1 MSSIL
6 LTACVYLQCQECL
19 EGGHNLFLP
28 SSRVS
33 QQGSVDLQV
42 GRGRALHLIPPLSPT
57 SRTLAPPSSTAPAQ
71 TPAPASP
78 PSSTP
83 GSAPSPSSQLQ
94 ARKEREPLQLISL
107 PLTGGS
113 LLVTRLLLLVLPGI
127 VPPAVVVVPGNMKEV
142 SPFNYFLL
150 PLPGGDLGRVTPG
163 LLPASPPGQLPAEV
177 EGPPVRLPGLLQQE
191 EGPLAGL
198 PLLVEVAELVYRL
211 EVVVDLGGKV
221 NFLMGRYLLKSV

>member
-6 LTACVYLQCQECL
+6 LSACVYLHFQERL
-19 EGGHNLFLP
+19 EGGHKLFLP

-83 GSAPSPSSQLQ
+83 GPAPSPSSQLQ
-94 ARKEREPLQLISL
+94 AREERKPLEHISL
-107 PLTGGS
+107 PLTGGA

-127 VPPAVVVVPGNMKEV
+127 APPAVVVVPGNRNR
-142 SPFNYFLL
+142 SFPFSD
-150 PLPGGDLGRVTPG
+150 PGR
-163 LLPASPPGQLPAEV
+163 SPPARRGRRTCLPTGSSCGSGGNLNFRL
-177 EGPPVRLPGLLQQE
+177 EGIFQKKTLGCYSCPWDNSNNLHGSW
-191 EGPLAGL
+191 GL
-198 PLLVEVAELVYRL
+198 PERL
-211 EVVVDLGGKV
+211 
-221 NFLMGRYLLKSV
+221 RA

>member
-6 LTACVYLQCQECL
+6 LSACVYLHFQERL
-19 EGGHNLFLP
+19 EGGHKLFLP

-83 GSAPSPSSQLQ
+83 GPAPSPSSQLQ
-94 ARKEREPLQLISL
+94 AREERKPLEHISL
-107 PLTGGS
+107 PLTGGA

-127 VPPAVVVVPGNMKEV
+127 APPAVVVVPGNRNRSFPFSITFFFFYLEGTWEGSHPASSQPALLASSRLKLRALRWDFLASCSRRKAVWPV
-142 SPFNYFLL
+142 SPC
-150 PLPGGDLGRVTPG
+150 
-163 LLPASPPGQLPAEV
+163 S
-177 EGPPVRLPGLLQQE
+177 
-191 EGPLAGL
+191 
-198 PLLVEVAELVYRL
+198 
-211 EVVVDLGGKV
+211 
-221 NFLMGRYLLKSV
+221 